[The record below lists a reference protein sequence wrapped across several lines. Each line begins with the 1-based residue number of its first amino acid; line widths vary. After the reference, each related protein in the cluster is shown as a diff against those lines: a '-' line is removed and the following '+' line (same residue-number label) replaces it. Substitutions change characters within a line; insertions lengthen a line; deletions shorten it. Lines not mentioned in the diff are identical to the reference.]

1 MTNWLASRDGR
12 RLLAVL
18 LFLSLGLLIIWVFKI
33 VLLSESRAPWQGDDL
48 MMSWLPAKEAKGLL
62 IAILFLTLGFLIIWV
77 FKIMSISV
85 GDAVFVSVLL
95 IPVLVYMIVSGKLS
109 EFKAPGG
116 LEAKFV
122 TVANRP
128 VEELASQRVEFVKE
142 DMISVPKDSLG
153 ELDRLERLANQSKRI
168 ILHILLGQKK
178 YNQQDAAIYL
188 ERFLRYRNFNHV
200 VFLDKKDRFV
210 ASIPPWAML
219 RILQGDQGERF
230 IGFINRGDIIELLAF
245 PGVMTETISTHA
257 TYKDALQAM
266 ADHNLETI
274 LVVDEEKKV
283 TGVIDREQV
292 LSKLML
298 AMAK

>member
-1 MTNWLASRDGR
+1 MKNWLASPDGR
-12 RLLAVL
+12 RFLVAL
-18 LFLSLGLLIIWVFKI
+18 LFLVLGLLIIWVFKI
-33 VLLSESRAPWQGDDL
+33 VLMSESRTPWQGDDL
-48 MMSWLPAKEAKGLL
+48 IMSSLSAKEVKGLL
-62 IAILFLTLGFLIIWV
+62 VAILFLILGFLIIWV

-128 VEELASQRVEFVKE
+128 VDELASQRVEFVKE

-168 ILHILLGQKK
+168 ILHILLGKK
-178 YNQQDAAIYL
+178 DYNQQDAAIYL

-210 ASIPPWAML
+210 ASVPPWAML
-219 RILQGDQGERF
+219 RILQGEQGSRF
-230 IGFINRGDIIELLAF
+230 IEIINRGEVIELLDF
-245 PGVMTETISTHA
+245 PGVMVETISTQA
-257 TYKDALQAM
+257 TYIGALQAITN
-266 ADHNLETI
+266 ANLETI
-274 LVVDEEKKV
+274 LVVDDDKKV
-283 TGVIDREQV
+283 TGVIGREQV

>member
-1 MTNWLASRDGR
+1 MKKWLASRDGK
-12 RLLAVL
+12 RLLVAL
-18 LFLSLGLLIIWVFKI
+18 LFLVLGLLIIWVFKI
-33 VLLSESRAPWQGDDL
+33 VLMSESRALWQGDDL

-153 ELDRLERLANQSKRI
+153 ELERLERLANQSKRI
-168 ILHILLGQKK
+168 ILHILLGQKR

-200 VFLDKKDRFV
+200 VFLDKKERFV
-210 ASIPPWAML
+210 AFIPPWAML
-219 RILQGDQGERF
+219 RILQGDQGDEF
-230 IGFINRGDIIELLAF
+230 IKFINNGDVGLLDF
-245 PGVMTETISTHA
+245 PGVMAETISMHA

-266 ADHNLETI
+266 ADHNLETV